1 MKIILSSK
9 RNHYLVR
16 GSIFLIAV
24 ALVAGMVG
32 CFTPFRMQYQ
42 LTISSTEGG
51 KVTTPGEGIFTYWV
65 GTTVDLVAEA
75 NEGYCFIN
83 WTGDACA
90 CNIASINDASTNIT
104 MNNDY
109 SIIANFE
116 EIPTVQYQLAI
127 NSTEGGNVTSPGV
140 GVFTYNEG
148 TIVNLTAE
156 AEEGYHFANWTGN
169 VSTIGNVTSATTNI
183 TINCDYSITA
193 NFVP

>member
-1 MKIILSSK
+1 
-9 RNHYLVR
+9 
-16 GSIFLIAV
+16 
-24 ALVAGMVG
+24 
-32 CFTPFRMQYQ
+32 MQYQ

>member
-16 GSIFLIAV
+16 VSIFLIAV

-51 KVTTPGEGIFTYWV
+51 KVTTPDEGIFTYWE
-65 GTTVDLVAEA
+65 GTTVNLV
-75 NEGYCFIN
+75 
-83 WTGDACA
+83 
-90 CNIASINDASTNIT
+90 
-104 MNNDY
+104 
-109 SIIANFE
+109 
-116 EIPTVQYQLAI
+116 
-127 NSTEGGNVTSPGV
+127 
-140 GVFTYNEG
+140 
-148 TIVNLTAE
+148 AE

-193 NFVP
+193 NFALEK